1 VLENTEEDVIRVI
14 QETLELSD
22 GVISIE
28 SVADEI
34 PEWDS
39 LGHLAILSNL
49 DKHFEGQVASIQ
61 ELASVDNIK
70 DLIKILHDN
79 SLI

>member
-1 VLENTEEDVIRVI
+1 MLENTEEDVIKVI
-14 QETLELSD
+14 QEALELSD
-22 GVISIE
+22 GDISID

-34 PEWDS
+34 PDWDS

-49 DKHFEGQVASIQ
+49 DEYFEGKVASIE
-61 ELASVDNIK
+61 ELATVDNIK
-70 DLIKILHDN
+70 DLLQLLKDN

>member
-1 VLENTEEDVIRVI
+1 MLENTEEDVIRVI

-34 PEWDS
+34 PDWDS

-49 DKHFEGQVASIQ
+49 DKHFEGKVASIQ
-61 ELASVDNIK
+61 ELATVDNIK
-70 DLIKILHDN
+70 DLLQLLKDN

>member
-1 VLENTEEDVIRVI
+1 MLENTEEDVIRVI

-22 GVISIE
+22 GDISID

-34 PEWDS
+34 PDWDS

-49 DKHFEGQVASIQ
+49 DEYFEGKVASIE
-61 ELASVDNIK
+61 ELAEVDNIK
-70 DLIKILHDN
+70 DLLQLLKDN

>member
-1 VLENTEEDVIRVI
+1 MLENTEEDVIKVI
-14 QETLELSD
+14 QEALELSD
-22 GVISIE
+22 GDISID

-34 PEWDS
+34 PDWDS

-49 DKHFEGQVASIQ
+49 DEYFEGKVASIE
-61 ELASVDNIK
+61 ELAEVDNIK
-70 DLIKILHDN
+70 DLLQLLKDN